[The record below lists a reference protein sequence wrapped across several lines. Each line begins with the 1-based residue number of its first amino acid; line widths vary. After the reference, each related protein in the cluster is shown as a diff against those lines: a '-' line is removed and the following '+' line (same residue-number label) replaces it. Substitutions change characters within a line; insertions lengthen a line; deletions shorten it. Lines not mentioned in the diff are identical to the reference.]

1 MTYPAH
7 EGDVQI
13 SRVHNLALCREIGER
28 LGISLRQRPVGMPLN
43 LMRLMEKLREG
54 PPNAQSVEKPLE
66 EFSRPPNL
74 IEP

>member
-1 MTYPAH
+1 
-7 EGDVQI
+7 
-13 SRVHNLALCREIGER
+13 
-28 LGISLRQRPVGMPLN
+28 MPLN